1 MEFKTLCPGRSLARG
16 QPHGYHYEVS
26 FNIPLAHP
34 TRIGSRTFHWGRR
47 TYVMGILNVTPDSFS
62 GDGLGGDIGAAVAQA
77 ERMAAEGADI
87 IDVGGESTR
96 PGAPEVSAA
105 EEISR
110 VVPVIERLKAAIDL
124 PVSIDSYKAE
134 VAEAAV
140 RAGASLLNDVW
151 GLKRDAHLADV
162 AARWGLPIVISSSQR
177 DAPAADI
184 MTAVL
189 DSLRWAIGRAAEAG
203 VARENIILDPG
214 FGFGKTVAQNVEVLR
229 RLDELRAFGRPVLL
243 GTSRKS
249 TIGKVL
255 GDAPPQERLF
265 GTVATTA
272 IGIMN
277 GADIVRVH
285 DVKENVQAAR
295 MTDAV
300 ARGVTVYLGLGSNLG
315 DRKRNLALAVEA
327 VSRDLHVNRL
337 SPVYETEPWN
347 VAPQPRFLNMAI
359 EAQTTLSPSCLLD
372 YVKNLERMLGR
383 AAAGPGQP
391 RVIDIDIL
399 LYGDQVLDTP
409 ALTLP
414 HPRLA
419 QRAFNLVPLN
429 DLDPELKH
437 PATRRTAAEMLSAL
451 GQIRGVAPY
460 PENTPD

>member
-1 MEFKTLCPGRSLARG
+1 MQLPR
-16 QPHGYHYEVS
+16 
-26 FNIPLAHP
+26 P
-34 TRIGSRTFHWGRR
+34 TRIGRRTFHWGRR
-47 TYVMGILNVTPDSFS
+47 TFIMGILNVTPDSFS
-62 GDGLGGDIGAAVAQA
+62 GDGLGGDVEAAIAQA

-96 PGAPEVSAA
+96 PGAPEVSAE
-105 EEISR
+105 EEIRR

-151 GLKRDAHLADV
+151 ALKRDARLAGV
-162 AARWGLPIVISSSQR
+162 AARYGLPVVLSSSQR
-177 DAPAADI
+177 DAPVADI
-184 MTAVL
+184 MPAVI
-189 DSLRWAIGRAAEAG
+189 DSLRWAIGRAAAAG
-203 VARENIILDPG
+203 VAPENIIVDPG
-214 FGFGKTVAQNVEVLR
+214 FGFGKTVEQNVEVLR
-229 RLDELRAFGRPVLL
+229 RLGELRVLGKPILL

-255 GDAPPQERLF
+255 GDAPPPERLF

-285 DVKENVQAAR
+285 DVKENAQAAR
-295 MTDAV
+295 MADAV
-300 ARGVTVYLGLGSNLG
+300 VRGVTVYLGLGSNLG
-315 DRKRNLALAVEA
+315 DRERNLALAVEA
-327 VSRDLHVNRL
+327 ISRDLRLNQL

-359 EAQTTLSPSCLLD
+359 EAQTALPPSGLLD
-372 YVKNLERMLGR
+372 YVKNLERILGR
-383 AAAGPGQP
+383 AAADPGQP

-409 ALTLP
+409 TLIIP

-437 PATRRTAAEMLSAL
+437 PVTGLTAAEMLSAL
-451 GQIRGVAPY
+451 GQIRGVEPY
-460 PENTPD
+460 QETASD

>member
-1 MEFKTLCPGRSLARG
+1 M
-16 QPHGYHYEVS
+16 S
-26 FNIPLAHP
+26 FNIPLAQP
-34 TRIGSRTFHWGRR
+34 TRIGSRTFRWGRR

-62 GDGLGGDIGAAVAQA
+62 GDGLGGDIGAAIAQA

-140 RAGASLLNDVW
+140 TAGASLLNDVW
-151 GLKRDAHLADV
+151 GLKRDARLADV
-162 AARWGLPIVISSSQR
+162 AARRGLPIVISSSQR

-214 FGFGKTVAQNVEVLR
+214 FGFGKTVEQNVEALR

-295 MTDAV
+295 MADAV

-315 DRKRNLALAVEA
+315 DRKRNLALAAEA
-327 VSRDLHVNRL
+327 VSRDLHVNQL

-359 EAQTTLSPSCLLD
+359 EAQTTLSPSDLLD

-437 PATRRTAAEMLSAL
+437 PATGRTAAEMLSAL

>member
-1 MEFKTLCPGRSLARG
+1 M
-16 QPHGYHYEVS
+16 S

-151 GLKRDAHLADV
+151 GLKRDARLADV
-162 AARWGLPIVISSSQR
+162 AARRGLPIVISSSQR

-203 VARENIILDPG
+203 IARENIILDPG
-214 FGFGKTVAQNVEVLR
+214 FGFGKTVEQNVEVLR
-229 RLDELRAFGRPVLL
+229 RLDELKALGRPVLL

-285 DVKENVQAAR
+285 DVTENVQAAR
-295 MTDAV
+295 MADAV

-327 VSRDLHVNRL
+327 VSRDLHVNQL

-359 EAQTTLSPSCLLD
+359 EAQTTLSPSDLLD

-437 PATRRTAAEMLSAL
+437 PATGRTAAEMLSAL